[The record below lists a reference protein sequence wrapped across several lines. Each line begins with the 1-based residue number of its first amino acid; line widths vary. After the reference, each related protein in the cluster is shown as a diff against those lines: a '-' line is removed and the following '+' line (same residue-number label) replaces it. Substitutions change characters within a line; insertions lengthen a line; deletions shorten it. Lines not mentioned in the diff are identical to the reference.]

1 MFSGECSRECTSS
14 AGRPMPS
21 ERSSH
26 QLHILAYVVDKTET
40 SVNLHLQR
48 KETLLLS
55 EG

>member
-1 MFSGECSRECTSS
+1 
-14 AGRPMPS
+14 MPS
-21 ERSSH
+21 SRSSH
-26 QLHILAYVVDKTET
+26 QFHILADVIDKTET